1 MTFEIY
7 IFSISI
13 AIAVA
18 IGILIIEHEIAKIT
32 QSIKESKASYNS
44 DIRDILDKISDINLK
59 VDLMAYDLAEWKS
72 VISNSIDDFSNTN
85 ENVVEAVK
93 RLADISKESV
103 NSLKALSD
111 ELAAYTSSI
120 GSTVIPTIKDTYDIS
135 IKIED
140 ILNKEKV

>member
-7 IFSISI
+7 IFAISI
-13 AIAVA
+13 AIAVT

-59 VDLMAYDLAEWKS
+59 VDLMAYDLAEWKN

-85 ENVVEAVK
+85 ENIVEAVK
-93 RLADISKESV
+93 RLADISREST
-103 NSLKALSD
+103 SKLETLSD

-120 GSTVIPTIKDTYDIS
+120 GSTVIPTIKDAYDIS

>member
-1 MTFEIY
+1 MTLEIY
-7 IFSISI
+7 IF

-18 IGILIIEHEIAKIT
+18 LVVALGILIIEHDIAKIT
-32 QSIKESKASYNS
+32 RSIKESKAAYNS
-44 DIRDILDKISDINLK
+44 DIHDILDKISHIHLK
-59 VDLMAYDLAEWKS
+59 VDLMSYDLSEWKHM
-72 VISNSIDDFSNTN
+72 ISNSIDDFSNTN
-85 ENVVEAVK
+85 ENIVEAVK
-93 RLADISKESV
+93 RLADISRESA
-103 NSLKALSD
+103 SKLETLSD

>member
-7 IFSISI
+7 IFAISI

-32 QSIKESKASYNS
+32 QSIKESKAAYNS
-44 DIRDILDKISDINLK
+44 DIHDILDKISHIHLK
-59 VDLMAYDLAEWKS
+59 VDLMSYDLAEWKH
-72 VISNSIDDFSNTN
+72 VISNCVDDFSNDN
-85 ENVVEAVK
+85 KNLVEAFK
-93 RLADISKESV
+93 RLADISKEST
-103 NSLKALSD
+103 NSLKELSD
-111 ELAAYTSSI
+111 ELAAYASSI

>member
-7 IFSISI
+7 IFAISI
-13 AIAVA
+13 AIVVA
-18 IGILIIEHEIAKIT
+18 LGILIIEHDIAKIT
-32 QSIKESKASYNS
+32 RSIKESKAAYNS
-44 DIRDILDKISDINLK
+44 DIHDILDKISHIHLK
-59 VDLMAYDLAEWKS
+59 VDLMSYDLSEWKHM
-72 VISNSIDDFSNTN
+72 ISNSIDDFSNTN
-85 ENVVEAVK
+85 ENIVEAVK
-93 RLADISKESV
+93 RLADISKESM
-103 NSLKALSD
+103 NSLNALSD

>member
-7 IFSISI
+7 IFAISI

-32 QSIKESKASYNS
+32 QSIKESKAAYNS
-44 DIRDILDKISDINLK
+44 DIHDILDKISHIHLK
-59 VDLMAYDLAEWKS
+59 VDLMSYDLAEWKHM
-72 VISNSIDDFSNTN
+72 ISNTIDDFSNTN
-85 ENVVEAVK
+85 ENIVEAVK
-93 RLADISKESV
+93 RLADISRESA
-103 NSLKALSD
+103 SKLETLSD
-111 ELAAYTSSI
+111 ELAAYASSI

>member
-7 IFSISI
+7 IFAISI

-44 DIRDILDKISDINLK
+44 DIHDILDKISDINLK
-59 VDLMAYDLAEWKS
+59 VDLMAYDLAEWKN

-85 ENVVEAVK
+85 ENIVEAVK
-93 RLADISKESV
+93 RLADISREST
-103 NSLKALSD
+103 SKLETLSD

>member
-7 IFSISI
+7 IFAISI
-13 AIAVA
+13 AIVFVL
-18 IGILIIEHEIAKIT
+18 GFLIIEHDIDKIT
-32 QSIKESKASYNS
+32 RSIKESKAAYNS
-44 DIRDILDKISDINLK
+44 DIHDILDKISHIHLK
-59 VDLMAYDLAEWKS
+59 VDLMAYDLSEWKHM
-72 VISNSIDDFSNTN
+72 ISNSIDDFSNTN
-85 ENVVEAVK
+85 ENIVEAVK
-93 RLADISKESV
+93 RLADISREST
-103 NSLKALSD
+103 SKLETLCD

>member
-7 IFSISI
+7 IFAISI

-59 VDLMAYDLAEWKS
+59 IDLMAYDLAEWKNI
-72 VISNSIDDFSNTN
+72 VSNSIDDFSNTD

>member
-1 MTFEIY
+1 MTLEIY
-7 IFSISI
+7 IF

-18 IGILIIEHEIAKIT
+18 LMVAIGLSIIEHEIAKIT
-32 QSIKESKASYNS
+32 RHVKESKAAYDS
-44 DIRDILDKISDINLK
+44 DIHDILDKISHIHLK
-59 VDLMAYDLAEWKS
+59 VDLMSYDLSEWKHM
-72 VISNSIDDFSNTN
+72 ISNSIDDFSNTN

-93 RLADISKESV
+93 RLADISKESANKLETL
-103 NSLKALSD
+103 NS

>member
-1 MTFEIY
+1 MTLEIY
-7 IFSISI
+7 IF

-18 IGILIIEHEIAKIT
+18 LMVAIGLLIIEHEIAKIT
-32 QSIKESKASYNS
+32 RSIKESKAAYDSN
-44 DIRDILDKISDINLK
+44 IHDILDKISNIQLK
-59 VDLMAYDLAEWKS
+59 VYLMAYDLAEWKNA
-72 VISNSIDDFSNTN
+72 ISNSIDDFSNTN
-85 ENVVEAVK
+85 ENIVEAVK
-93 RLADISKESV
+93 RLADISKESANKLETL
-103 NSLKALSD
+103 NS

>member
-7 IFSISI
+7 IFAISI

-32 QSIKESKASYNS
+32 QSIKESKAAYNS
-44 DIRDILDKISDINLK
+44 DIHDILDKISHIQLK
-59 VDLMAYDLAEWKS
+59 VDLMAYDLAEWKNI
-72 VISNSIDDFSNTN
+72 ISNSIDDFSNTD

>member
-7 IFSISI
+7 IFAISI
-13 AIAVA
+13 AVVVA
-18 IGILIIEHEIAKIT
+18 LGILIIEHDIAKIT
-32 QSIKESKASYNS
+32 RSIKESKAAYNS
-44 DIRDILDKISDINLK
+44 DIHDILDKISRIHLK
-59 VDLMAYDLAEWKS
+59 VDLMSYDLSEWKHM
-72 VISNSIDDFSNTN
+72 ISNSIDDFSNTN

-93 RLADISKESV
+93 RLADISKESA
-103 NSLKALSD
+103 SKLETLSD

>member
-1 MTFEIY
+1 MTLEIY
-7 IFSISI
+7 IF

-18 IGILIIEHEIAKIT
+18 LMVAIGLLIIEHEIAKIT
-32 QSIKESKASYNS
+32 RSIKESKAAYDS
-44 DIRDILDKISDINLK
+44 DIHDILDKISHIQLK
-59 VDLMAYDLAEWKS
+59 VYLMSYDLSEWKHM
-72 VISNSIDDFSNTN
+72 ISNSIDDFSNTN
-85 ENVVEAVK
+85 DNIVEAVK
-93 RLADISKESV
+93 RLADISRENTSKLET
-103 NSLKALSD
+103 LSD

>member
-7 IFSISI
+7 IFAISI
-13 AIAVA
+13 AVVVA
-18 IGILIIEHEIAKIT
+18 LGILIIEHDIAKIT
-32 QSIKESKASYNS
+32 RSIKESKAAYNS
-44 DIRDILDKISDINLK
+44 DIHDILDKISDINLK
-59 VDLMAYDLAEWKS
+59 VDLMAYDLAEWKN

-85 ENVVEAVK
+85 ENIVEAVK
-93 RLADISKESV
+93 RLADISREST
-103 NSLKALSD
+103 SKLETLSD

>member
-7 IFSISI
+7 IFAISI
-13 AIAVA
+13 AIVVA
-18 IGILIIEHEIAKIT
+18 LGILIIEHDITKIIR
-32 QSIKESKASYNS
+32 SIKESKEAYNS
-44 DIRDILDKISDINLK
+44 DIHDILDKISHIHLK
-59 VDLMAYDLAEWKS
+59 VDLMSYDLSEWKHM
-72 VISNSIDDFSNTN
+72 ISNSIDDFSNTN
-85 ENVVEAVK
+85 ENIVEAVK
-93 RLADISKESV
+93 RLADISKEST

-111 ELAAYTSSI
+111 ELTAYTSSI

>member
-7 IFSISI
+7 IFAITISI
-13 AIAVA
+13 VVA
-18 IGILIIEHEIAKIT
+18 IGILIIEHGIAKIA

-59 VDLMAYDLAEWKS
+59 IDLMAYDLAEWKNI
-72 VISNSIDDFSNTN
+72 ISNSIDDFSNTD

>member
-7 IFSISI
+7 IFAISI
-13 AIAVA
+13 AIVVA
-18 IGILIIEHEIAKIT
+18 LGVLIIEHDIAKIT
-32 QSIKESKASYNS
+32 RSIKESKAAYNS
-44 DIRDILDKISDINLK
+44 DIHDILDKINHIHLK
-59 VDLMAYDLAEWKS
+59 VDLMSYDLSEWKHM
-72 VISNSIDDFSNTN
+72 VSNSIDDFSNTN
-85 ENVVEAVK
+85 ENIVEAVK
-93 RLADISKESV
+93 RLADISKEST

-111 ELAAYTSSI
+111 ELTAYTSSI

>member
-7 IFSISI
+7 IFAITISI
-13 AIAVA
+13 VVA
-18 IGILIIEHEIAKIT
+18 IGILIIEHGIAKIT
-32 QSIKESKASYNS
+32 QSIKESKAAYNS
-44 DIRDILDKISDINLK
+44 DIHDILDKISHIQLK
-59 VDLMAYDLAEWKS
+59 VDLMSYDLAEWKN
-72 VISNSIDDFSNTN
+72 VISNSIDDFSNTD

>member
-1 MTFEIY
+1 MTLEIY
-7 IFSISI
+7 IFAISVALMI
-13 AIAVA
+13 AI
-18 IGILIIEHEIAKIT
+18 GLLIIEHEIAKVT
-32 QSIKESKASYNS
+32 RYIKESKAAYDS
-44 DIRDILDKISDINLK
+44 DIHDILDKISHIHLK
-59 VDLMAYDLAEWKS
+59 VDLMSYDLSEWKN

-93 RLADISKESV
+93 RLADISKESANKLETL
-103 NSLKALSD
+103 NS

-120 GSTVIPTIKDTYDIS
+120 GSTVIPTIKDTYNIS

>member
-1 MTFEIY
+1 MTLEIY
-7 IFSISI
+7 IFAISI
-13 AIAVA
+13 AIVVA
-18 IGILIIEHEIAKIT
+18 LGILIIEHDIAKIT
-32 QSIKESKASYNS
+32 RSIKESKAAYDS
-44 DIRDILDKISDINLK
+44 DIHDILDKVSRIHLK
-59 VDLMAYDLAEWKS
+59 VDLMSYDLSEWKHM
-72 VISNSIDDFSNTN
+72 ISNTIDDFSNTN

-93 RLADISKESV
+93 RLADISRESA
-103 NSLKALSD
+103 SKLETLSD

>member
-7 IFSISI
+7 IF

-18 IGILIIEHEIAKIT
+18 LMAAIGLLIIEHEIAKIT
-32 QSIKESKASYNS
+32 RSIKESKAAYDS
-44 DIRDILDKISDINLK
+44 DIHDILDKISHIQLK
-59 VDLMAYDLAEWKS
+59 VDLMSYDLSEWKNL
-72 VISNSIDDFSNTN
+72 VSNSIDDFSNTN
-85 ENVVEAVK
+85 DNIVEAVK
-93 RLADISKESV
+93 RLADISRENTSKLET
-103 NSLKALSD
+103 LSD

>member
-7 IFSISI
+7 IFAISI
-13 AIAVA
+13 AIVVA
-18 IGILIIEHEIAKIT
+18 LGVLIIEHDIAKIT
-32 QSIKESKASYNS
+32 RSIKESKAAYSS
-44 DIRDILDKISDINLK
+44 DIHDILDKISHIHLK
-59 VDLMAYDLAEWKS
+59 VDLMSYDLSEWKHM
-72 VISNSIDDFSNTN
+72 ISNSIDDFSNTN
-85 ENVVEAVK
+85 ENIVEAVK
-93 RLADISKESV
+93 RLADISKEST

-111 ELAAYTSSI
+111 ELTAYTSSI

>member
-7 IFSISI
+7 IFAISI
-13 AIAVA
+13 AIVVA
-18 IGILIIEHEIAKIT
+18 LGVLIIEHDIAKIT
-32 QSIKESKASYNS
+32 RSIKESKAAYNS
-44 DIRDILDKISDINLK
+44 DIHDILDKINHIHLK
-59 VDLMAYDLAEWKS
+59 VDLMSYDLSEWKHM
-72 VISNSIDDFSNTN
+72 ISNSIDDFSNTN
-85 ENVVEAVK
+85 ENIVEAVK
-93 RLADISKESV
+93 RLADISKEST

>member
-7 IFSISI
+7 IFAISI

-32 QSIKESKASYNS
+32 QSIKESKAAYNS
-44 DIRDILDKISDINLK
+44 DIHDILDKISDINLK
-59 VDLMAYDLAEWKS
+59 VDLMAYDLAEWKN

-85 ENVVEAVK
+85 ENVVKAVK

>member
-7 IFSISI
+7 IFAISI
-13 AIAVA
+13 AVVVA
-18 IGILIIEHEIAKIT
+18 LGILIIEHDIAKIT
-32 QSIKESKASYNS
+32 RSIKESKAAYNS
-44 DIRDILDKISDINLK
+44 DIHDILDKISHIHLK
-59 VDLMAYDLAEWKS
+59 VDLMSYDLSEWKHM
-72 VISNSIDDFSNTN
+72 ISNSIDDFSNTN
-85 ENVVEAVK
+85 ENIVEAVK
-93 RLADISKESV
+93 RLADISKEST

>member
-7 IFSISI
+7 IF

-18 IGILIIEHEIAKIT
+18 LMVAIDLLIIEHEMAKIT
-32 QSIKESKASYNS
+32 RSIKESKAAYNS
-44 DIRDILDKISDINLK
+44 DIHDILDKISHVQLK
-59 VDLMAYDLAEWKS
+59 VDLMSYDLSEWKHM
-72 VISNSIDDFSNTN
+72 ISNSIDDFSNSN
-85 ENVVEAVK
+85 ENIVEAVK
-93 RLADISKESV
+93 RLADISKESANKLETL
-103 NSLKALSD
+103 NS